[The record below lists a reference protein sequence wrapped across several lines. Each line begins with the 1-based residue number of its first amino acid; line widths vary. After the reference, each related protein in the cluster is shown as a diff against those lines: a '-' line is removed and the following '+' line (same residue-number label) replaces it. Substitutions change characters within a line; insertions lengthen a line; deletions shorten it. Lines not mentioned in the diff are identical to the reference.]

1 MATFVLIPGAGGAG
15 EVYWREAAAELEAR
29 GHTAIPVEIE
39 GDDPA
44 LGLREYAVITDQAIG
59 EHREVVLV
67 AQSMGAFTAPMIS
80 KSDAIARIVL
90 LNAMIPI
97 PGESPGEWFEAT
109 GSGEARQAANEAAE
123 RSNEF
128 DLEEVFLH
136 DIPDDVKADMAEG
149 DREPAETPFAQPCT
163 FEAWPDVP
171 IHVLVGADDR
181 LFPAEFQVR
190 VARNRLGVEADVMPG
205 GHMAAKSRPVELA
218 ERLIAYLDAGTSS
231 DELSTAEVGFD
242 LADAAAEMRRVA
254 AGVRDNQL
262 DAPTPCAD
270 WTVRDLAAH
279 VRGLT
284 KAFTHTAR
292 HEHPGEPP
300 PDGAKLPDNWREQ
313 LNRDLDTLVAAW
325 REPSAWQ
332 GEAEAGGFTMPST
345 ELATVVLDELVLHGW
360 DLARATGQSFTATD
374 HDVAIC
380 TGFAAA
386 MSTPDTLDSREGLYG
401 PTVDTGTDPAPLD
414 ALLGLAGRDPGRP
427 S

>member
-29 GHTAIPVEIE
+29 GHVAIPVEIE

-44 LGLREYAVITDQAIG
+44 LGLHEYAAITDQAIG
-59 EHREVVLV
+59 DHRDVVLV
-67 AQSMGAFTAPMIS
+67 AQSMGAFIAPMIS
-80 KSDAIARIVL
+80 KSDAIDRIVL

-97 PGESPGEWFEAT
+97 PGESPGEWFETT
-109 GSGEARQAANEAAE
+109 GSGEARRAANEAAG

-128 DLEEVFLH
+128 DLENVFLH
-136 DIPDDVKADMAEG
+136 DVPDRVKADMAEG
-149 DREPAETPFAQPCT
+149 DREPAETPFGQSCT
-163 FEAWPDVP
+163 FEVWPDVP

-190 VARNRLGVEADVMPG
+190 VARDRLCVEADVMPG
-205 GHMAAKSRPVELA
+205 GHMAAKSRPLELA
-218 ERLIAYLDAGTSS
+218 ERLIAYLDVGASS
-231 DELSTAEVGFD
+231 EERSTAEVGFD
-242 LADAAAEMRRVA
+242 LADAAAELRRVA
-254 AGVRDNQL
+254 ANVRGNQL

-279 VRGLT
+279 VCGLT

-292 HEHPGEPP
+292 HEPQGEPR
-300 PDGAKLPDNWREQ
+300 PDGAKLPDDWREQ
-313 LNRDLDTLVAAW
+313 LDRDLGTLVAAW

-374 HDVAIC
+374 RDVAIC
-380 TGFAAA
+380 TRFAAA
-386 MSTPDTLDSREGLYG
+386 MSTPDSREGLYG
-401 PTVDTGTDPAPLD
+401 PIVDTGTDPAPLD

>member
-44 LGLREYAVITDQAIG
+44 LGLREYAAITDEAIG
-59 EHREVVLV
+59 DHHDVVLV
-67 AQSMGAFTAPMIS
+67 AQSMGAFIAPMID
-80 KSDAIARIVL
+80 KRDALARIVL
-90 LNAMIPI
+90 INAMIPI

-109 GSGEARQAANEAAE
+109 GSGEARQAANEAAG

-149 DREPAETPFAQPCT
+149 DREPADTPFGQPCT
-163 FEAWPDVP
+163 FETWPDVP

-181 LFPAEFQVR
+181 LFPAEFQMQ
-190 VARNRLGVEADVMPG
+190 AAHERLGVEADLMPG
-205 GHMAAKSRPVELA
+205 GHLAAKSRPVEFA
-218 ERLIAYLDAGTSS
+218 ERLVTYLDDGRSS
-231 DELSTAEVGFD
+231 DELFASEIGFD

-254 AGVRDNQL
+254 ACVRDDQL

-279 VRGLT
+279 VCGLT

-292 HEHPGEPP
+292 HERPGELPP
-300 PDGAKLPDNWREQ
+300 GDAKLPDDWREQ
-313 LNRDLDTLVAAW
+313 ISRDLDALVTAW
-325 REPSAWQ
+325 REPSAWR

-360 DLARATGQSFTATD
+360 DLACATGQHFTATD

-380 TGFAAA
+380 TGFAAM
-386 MSTPDTLDSREGLYG
+386 MSTPEFLDNREGLYG
-401 PTVDTGTDPAPLD
+401 PIVDTGTDPAPLD
-414 ALLGLAGRDPGRP
+414 ALLGLTGRDPGRQ

>member
-15 EVYWREAAAELEAR
+15 EVYWREVAAELEAR

-44 LGLREYAVITDQAIG
+44 LGLPEYASITDNAIG
-59 EHREVVLV
+59 EHRDVVLV
-67 AQSMGAFTAPMIS
+67 AQSMGAFTPPMIS
-80 KSDAIARIVL
+80 KRGAIARIVL

-97 PGESPGEWFEAT
+97 PGESPGEWFEVT
-109 GSGEARQAANEAAE
+109 GSGAARQAANEAAG

-136 DIPDDVKADMAEG
+136 DVPDEVKAEMAEG
-149 DREPAETPFAQPCT
+149 DREPADTPFGQPCS

-190 VARNRLGVEADVMPG
+190 VAHDRLGVEADVMPG
-205 GHMAAKSRPVELA
+205 GHLVAKSRPAELA
-218 ERLIAYLDAGTSS
+218 DRLVAYLDGGTSS
-231 DELSTAEVGFD
+231 DELPSAGVGFD

-254 AGVRDNQL
+254 AGVRDDQL
-262 DAPTPCAD
+262 DGPTPCSD
-270 WTVRDLAAH
+270 WNVRDLAAH
-279 VRGLT
+279 VCGLT

-292 HEHPGEPP
+292 HERSGTPSPTGPT
-300 PDGAKLPDNWREQ
+300 LPDDWREQ
-313 LNRDLDTLVAAW
+313 LSHDLDTLVAAW
-325 REPSAWQ
+325 REPSAWR
-332 GEAEAGGFTMPST
+332 GEAVAGGITMPST

-360 DLARATGQSFTATD
+360 DLAQATGQDFTATD

-380 TGFAAA
+380 MGFAAA
-386 MSTPDTLDSREGLYG
+386 MSTPDMLESREGLYG
-401 PTVDTGTDPAPLD
+401 PIIETRTDATALE
-414 ALLGLAGRDPGRP
+414 ALLGLAGRNPDRQ